1 MKYFLIA
8 GEASGDIH
16 AADLIKAIRRYD
28 PNAEFRFFGGD
39 LMAEAAGTEPLLHY
53 RNMAY
58 MGFSET
64 LRHLRAILGNLR
76 KAKEAVRD
84 FHPDALI
91 LIDLPSF
98 NLKVAKYA
106 HRLGIPVYYYI
117 SPKVWAWKE
126 YRVKQIKKY
135 CRRVLAIFPFEVD
148 FYRRHGYEVDFVG
161 NPSVVEVDNK
171 LAALGSREDFISRH
185 KLRNKPLLALVPG
198 SRRGEIRNNL
208 PVMIDTAKQFPQYT
222 AVVAAAPGIDP
233 EYYRNFTD
241 LPLVHGETFELV
253 AHSRGALVT
262 SGTATLEAALIGT
275 PQVVCY
281 RANGSKLSYKLMSA
295 ILKVKF
301 VALPNL
307 IADREII
314 PEMLLHFCTPQEVG
328 NRLASI
334 LPEGAGRKAQLDG
347 YADMRARLG
356 TSQAPDKAAELI
368 TGDLMK

>member
-8 GEASGDIH
+8 GEASGDLH
-16 AADLIKAIRRYD
+16 AADLIKSIRSRD
-28 PNAEFRFFGGD
+28 KAADFRFFGGD
-39 LMAEAAGTEPLLHY
+39 LMSEAAGTAPLLHY
-53 RNMAY
+53 REMAY

-64 LRHLRAILGNLR
+64 LRHLRTILGNLR
-76 KAKEAVRD
+76 RAKEAVREY
-84 FHPDALI
+84 HPDALI

-106 HRLGIPVYYYI
+106 HKLGIPVYYYI

-161 NPSVVEVDNK
+161 NPSVVEVDKK
-171 LAALGSREDFISRH
+171 LAALPSREEFLKEH
-185 KLRNKPLLALVPG
+185 KLRDRPLLALVPG

-208 PVMIDTAKQFPQYT
+208 PVMLAAADQFPQYRP
-222 AVVAAAPGIDP
+222 VVAAAPGI
-233 EYYRNFTD
+233 ELSFYRQFTD
-241 LPLVHGETFELV
+241 LPLVENQTFQLI

-262 SGTATLEAALIGT
+262 SGTATLETALIGT

-281 RANGSKLSYKLMSA
+281 RANGSKLSYKLMAA

-301 VALPNL
+301 VSLPNL

-314 PEMLLHFCTPQEVG
+314 PEMLLHYCTPDLVAAKLAEV
-328 NRLASI
+328 
-334 LPEGAGRKAQLDG
+334 LPDGSGRKAQTDG
-347 YADMRARLG
+347 YADMRRRLG
-356 TSQAPDKAAELI
+356 TTPAPDNAARLI
-368 TGDLMK
+368 VDDLS